1 MRLVATTLNVLLAL
15 VYPFAVWWSLSHF
28 GAREVGLVLIAVLL
42 PALALRFRSAE
53 RAHLWPVLRLPLLVM
68 GVLLLGVLFD
78 DARYVLATPVLINL
92 ALLAAFA
99 SSLFGEM
106 PIVERFARL
115 QEPDLT
121 EPKRA
126 HCRQATV
133 AWCVFFA
140 LNAAVTAALA
150 LAAPLS
156 WWAAYTGG
164 VAYGL
169 MGLMFAGEYLVR
181 HYRFREYGPGLHHRL
196 LARLFPPRH
205 GGDA

>member
-106 PIVERFARL
+106 PIVDFLVEVNRRLGTSVAVITHNAVIADMER
-115 QEPDLT
+115 P
-121 EPKRA
+121 
-126 HCRQATV
+126 H
-133 AWCVFFA
+133 
-140 LNAAVTAALA
+140 
-150 LAAPLS
+150 
-156 WWAAYTGG
+156 
-164 VAYGL
+164 
-169 MGLMFAGEYLVR
+169 
-181 HYRFREYGPGLHHRL
+181 
-196 LARLFPPRH
+196 
-205 GGDA
+205 